1 MNSNIQ
7 LIKSQIENFKFQIN
21 NIEMQNNNMMI
32 MMMMNMNPINEQL
45 LNLSMQMFHTG
56 IQTFKAAITEYMG
69 NQDKFYK
76 QLKIISGK
84 ISNIINNYNIQQQQM
99 MMIPPPMM
107 MNPGINLNNPKK
119 ISKINCVFKNTR
131 KDGKVIVMDTSS
143 TVEKLLNKYLDDVY
157 YSREAKITFWHNGR
171 INRHEQKTI
180 GDYFK
185 YPTNVTITVVEID

>member
-7 LIKSQIENFKFQIN
+7 LIKSQIENFKFQID
-21 NIEMQNNNMMI
+21 NIEMQNNNMM
-32 MMMMNMNPINEQL
+32 MMNPINEQL

-76 QLKIISGK
+76 QLKIISEK

-107 MNPGINLNNPKK
+107 MNPGINLNNPIK
-119 ISKINCVFKNTR
+119 ISKINCIFENSR
-131 KDGKVIVMDTSS
+131 KGNKVIIMDTSS

-157 YSREAKITFWHNGR
+157 YSREAKIAFLFNASQ
-171 INRHEQKTI
+171 INRHEQKAI

-185 YPTNVTITVVEID
+185 FWPNATITVLEIG

>member
-7 LIKSQIENFKFQIN
+7 LIKSQIENFKFQID
-21 NIEMQNNNMMI
+21 NIEMQNNNMM
-32 MMMMNMNPINEQL
+32 MMMMNPINEQL
-45 LNLSMQMFHTG
+45 LNLSMQMLHTG

-69 NQDKFYK
+69 NQDTFYN

-107 MNPGINLNNPKK
+107 MNPGINLNNPIK
-119 ISKINCVFKNTR
+119 ISKINCIFENSR
-131 KDGKVIVMDTSS
+131 KGNKVIVMDDSS

-157 YSREAKITFWHNGR
+157 YSRKAKMFFLYNGQ

-185 YPTNVTITVVEID
+185 YATNVKITVVEIG

>member
-7 LIKSQIENFKFQIN
+7 LIKSQIENFKFQID
-21 NIEMQNNNMMI
+21 NIEMQSNNMMI
-32 MMMMNMNPINEQL
+32 NMNPINEQL

-69 NQDKFYK
+69 NQDKFYN

-157 YSREAKITFWHNGR
+157 YSREAKITFWRNGGQM
-171 INRHEQKTI
+171 NRHEQKTI

-185 YPTNVTITVVEID
+185 YATNVVITVVEID

>member
-7 LIKSQIENFKFQIN
+7 LIKSQISNFKFQID
-21 NIEMQNNNMMI
+21 NIEMQNNNMM
-32 MMMMNMNPINEQL
+32 MMNPINEQL

-69 NQDKFYK
+69 NQDKFYN

-107 MNPGINLNNPKK
+107 MNPGINLNNPIK
-119 ISKINCVFKNTR
+119 ISKINCIFENSR
-131 KDGKVIVMDTSS
+131 KGNKVIIMDTSS

-157 YSREAKITFWHNGR
+157 YSREAKIIFR
-171 INRHEQKTI
+171 FSACKINRHEQKTI
-180 GDYFK
+180 GDYF
-185 YPTNVTITVVEID
+185 YMTPNVKITVVEIG

>member
-7 LIKSQIENFKFQIN
+7 LIKSQIENFKFQID

-32 MMMMNMNPINEQL
+32 MNPINEQL

-69 NQDKFYK
+69 NQDKFYN

-99 MMIPPPMM
+99 MMHPI
-107 MNPGINLNNPKK
+107 K
-119 ISKINCVFKNTR
+119 ISKINCIFENSR
-131 KDGKVIVMDTSS
+131 KGNKVIIMDTSS

-157 YSREAKITFWHNGR
+157 YSREAKIIFR
-171 INRHEQKTI
+171 FSACKINRHEQKTI
-180 GDYFK
+180 GDYF
-185 YPTNVTITVVEID
+185 YMTPNVKITVVEID

>member
-7 LIKSQIENFKFQIN
+7 LIKSQIENFKFQID
-21 NIEMQNNNMMI
+21 NIEMQNNNMM
-32 MMMMNMNPINEQL
+32 MMNPINEQL
-45 LNLSMQMFHTG
+45 LNLSMQMLHTG

-69 NQDKFYK
+69 NQDTFYN
-76 QLKIISGK
+76 QLKIISEK

-107 MNPGINLNNPKK
+107 MNPGINLNNPIK
-119 ISKINCVFKNTR
+119 ISKKNCIFQNANKGN
-131 KDGKVIVMDTSS
+131 KVIVMDDSS

-157 YSREAKITFWHNGR
+157 YSREAKIFFLYNGR

-185 YPTNVTITVVEID
+185 FRPAVNITVVETD

>member
-7 LIKSQIENFKFQIN
+7 LIKSQIENFKFQID
-21 NIEMQNNNMMI
+21 NIEMQNNNMM
-32 MMMMNMNPINEQL
+32 MMNPINEQL

-69 NQDKFYK
+69 NQDTFYN

-107 MNPGINLNNPKK
+107 MNPGINLNNPIK
-119 ISKINCVFKNTR
+119 ISKINCIFENSR
-131 KDGKVIVMDTSS
+131 KGNKVIIMDTSS

-185 YPTNVTITVVEID
+185 YSPNVTITVLEID